1 MSKIRTRFAPS
12 PTGKMHVGNLR
23 TALYAY
29 LIAKHEGGDFILRIE
44 DTDQERLME
53 GALDIIYRTLEKTGL
68 VHDEGPDKDGGFGPY
83 VQSERNASGLYLK
96 YAQQLV
102 EQGDA
107 YYCFCDKETLESM
120 RREVAGKEIAI
131 YDKRCLKLTKEEVEA
146 KLAAG
151 EPHVIRF
158 NMPTEGT
165 TTFHDVIYGD
175 ITVNNEELEDLILI
189 KTDGYPTYNFANVI
203 DDHLMGITHVV
214 RGNEYLS
221 SAPKYNRI
229 YEAFGWE
236 IPTYVHCPL
245 ITNEEHQKLS
255 KRSGHSSYE
264 DLIEQGFLTEAVVN
278 FVALLGWSPADNR
291 EIFSL
296 EELVKAFDYHHM
308 SKSPA
313 VFDYTKLKWMNG
325 EYIKAM
331 DFDSYFEMAEPYI
344 RKVITRDY
352 DIRKIAEMVKTR
364 IEIFPDIENLIDFFE
379 ELPEYDT
386 AMYTHKKMKTTEESS
401 LEVLTE
407 ILPVLEAQQDYSNDA
422 LYQTLCDFVAEKGCK
437 NGYVLWPVRTAVS
450 GKQMTPAGATE
461 IMEIIGKEE
470 SLKRIRTGIALLTK
484 ALEK

>member
-1 MSKIRTRFAPS
+1 M
-12 PTGKMHVGNLR
+12 
-23 TALYAY
+23 
-29 LIAKHEGGDFILRIE
+29 
-44 DTDQERLME
+44 
-53 GALDIIYRTLEKTGL
+53 
-68 VHDEGPDKDGGFGPY
+68 
-83 VQSERNASGLYLK
+83 
-96 YAQQLV
+96 
-102 EQGDA
+102 
-107 YYCFCDKETLESM
+107 
-120 RREVAGKEIAI
+120 
-131 YDKRCLKLTKEEVEA
+131 
-146 KLAAG
+146 
-151 EPHVIRF
+151 
-158 NMPTEGT
+158 
-165 TTFHDVIYGD
+165 
-175 ITVNNEELEDLILI
+175 ILI
-189 KTDGYPTYNFANVI
+189 KSDGYPTYNFANVV

-221 SAPKYNRI
+221 SSPKYNRL
-229 YEAFGWE
+229 YEAFGWDV
-236 IPTYVHCPL
+236 PVYVHCPL

-255 KRSGHSSYE
+255 KRCGHSSYE

-313 VFDYTKLKWMNG
+313 VFDYTKQKWMNG